1 MEESPVIRIW
11 VTNKNNRHITVEMSE
26 SMIAFLSIAI
36 ENGCIGSTFAED
48 DQRVIVYTRWSDEIT
63 LEQFRSS
70 KDYRAQEGKIVQ
82 SFAAAGFE
90 IPGDILFNS
99 TAKILFSNKSD

>member
-1 MEESPVIRIW
+1 MEESPVIRMWI
-11 VTNKNNRHITVEMSE
+11 TNKNGREITTVMRD
-26 SMIAFLSIAI
+26 SMVSFLSVAI

-48 DQRVIVYTRWSDEIT
+48 EERIIVYTRWSDERT

-70 KDYRAQEGKIVQ
+70 EDYGIEEGKIVQ
-82 SFAAAGFE
+82 SFVAAGFE

-99 TAKILFSNKSD
+99 TAKILFSN

>member
-1 MEESPVIRIW
+1 MEESPVIRMWI
-11 VTNKNNRHITVEMSE
+11 TNKNGREITTDMSD
-26 SMIAFLSIAI
+26 SMVSFLSVAI

-48 DQRVIVYTRWSDEIT
+48 EDRIIVYTRWSDERT

-70 KDYRAQEGKIVQ
+70 EDYGIEEGKIVQ
-82 SFAAAGFE
+82 SFVAAGFE

-99 TAKILFSNKSD
+99 TAKILFSN